1 MTRVQQFCPRQRGK
15 GPLRNERGF
24 TLISVIIATV
34 MLSIGLLALARTQ
47 TALVST
53 QASLQRRTAALGI
66 AQAYLD
72 EKRSGDLWALAS
84 EPAASVDEHG
94 VPSAN
99 GPYSRSTSVAD
110 VVAGKDEFI
119 QLVVSVGFPGS
130 PNPVQL
136 VTLIYRK
143 AS

>member
-1 MTRVQQFCPRQRGK
+1 VPVRS
-15 GPLRNERGF
+15 ERGF

-72 EKRSGDLWALAS
+72 EKRSGDLWTLAS
-84 EPAASVDEHG
+84 ESAAPVDEHG
-94 VPSAN
+94 VPAAT
-99 GPYSRSTSVAD
+99 GLYSRSTSVAD

-119 QLVVSVGFPGS
+119 QLVVSVGYPGGR
-130 PNPVQL
+130 NPVQL